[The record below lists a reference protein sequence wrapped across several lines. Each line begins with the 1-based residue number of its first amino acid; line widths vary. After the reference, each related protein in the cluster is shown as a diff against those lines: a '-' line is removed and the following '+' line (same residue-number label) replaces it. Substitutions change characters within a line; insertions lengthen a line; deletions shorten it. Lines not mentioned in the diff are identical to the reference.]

1 MPQVTEPQLIHSKL
15 LLEVSKIVAKPGS
28 SGQKIIHVLQLL
40 AKWAS
45 FYYPRVLLPNY
56 QTQVL
61 EVAYS
66 YGLPKANID
75 AGQYSVDFSQGLTGY
90 VWRSGQ
96 VALVTDVLSVEGFL
110 TRIAEPIQDSK
121 HHVGFISVPIMVDGK
136 PIGILS
142 TQRRANPRRRYMD
155 DVELLRVV
163 ATMIAPLLQLMQY
176 RSQSVGFTPNYLDHD
191 SGRWLEICESHNIIG
206 SSHAFLSA
214 VREVDKVKN
223 SDAPIML
230 LGESGTGKE
239 LFAGMIHKESKRS
252 KRPFICINC
261 ASIPE
266 NLLES
271 ELFGHEKGSFTGAVR
286 RQQGKIEQAHEGTL
300 FLDEIG
306 DMPMGLQAKL
316 LRVLQDKQI
325 QPIGSD
331 KPRKVDF
338 RLITATHINLR
349 KAVSEGRF
357 RLDLFY
363 RLNVIPISLPPLR
376 ERLEDIPL
384 LAQYFLSHYGQVY
397 DRRIG
402 FTRGVHERLQAFSW
416 PGNIRQLQNVI
427 ERAVLQAEDHWIT
440 VPQIEHVL
448 NSETLQEQHDTPGEI
463 GQASVEDQLARQQ
476 SKPLPVRDDK
486 PPASPGAPAA
496 EVFRPY
502 AKVSENDL
510 ARILDTLKKTGG
522 NQVQAARLLGYT
534 PRQLR
539 YRLKK
544 LQSS

>member
-1 MPQVTEPQLIHSKL
+1 MPHSIESKQIHFAL
-15 LLEVSKIVAKPGS
+15 LLEVSKIVAKPVS
-28 SGQKIIHVLQLL
+28 SGQKISGVLQLL
-40 AKWAS
+40 YKWS
-45 FYYPRVLLPNY
+45 KLYYPRVLLPNY
-56 QTQVL
+56 QSQQL

-66 YGLPKANID
+66 YGLPKKNVD
-75 AGQYSVDFSQGLTGY
+75 AGQYTVDFKQGLTGY

-96 VALVTDVLSVEGFL
+96 VALVTDVMSAEGFL
-110 TRIAEPIQDSK
+110 TRIAEPIEGSK

-136 PIGILS
+136 PVGILS
-142 TQRRANPRRRYMD
+142 VQRRANPRRRYMD
-155 DVELLRVV
+155 VVELLRVI
-163 ATMIAPLLQLMQY
+163 ATMIAPVLQLMHY
-176 RSQSVGFTPNYLDHD
+176 RSQSVGFTPNHLDRD

-206 SSHAFLSA
+206 SSRVFLSA

-239 LFAGMIHKESKRS
+239 VFAGMIHKESKRS
-252 KRPFICINC
+252 KKEFICINC
-261 ASIPE
+261 ASIPDT
-266 NLLES
+266 LLES

-306 DMPMGLQAKL
+306 DMPLGLQAKL

-349 KAVSEGRF
+349 KAVSDGRF

-376 ERLEDIPL
+376 ERGEDIPL
-384 LAQYFLSHYGQVY
+384 LAQYFLSHYSQSY
-397 DRRIG
+397 DRRVG
-402 FTRGVHERLQAFSW
+402 FTQGVHERLQAFSW

-427 ERAVLQAEDHWIT
+427 ERAVLQADDHWIT
-440 VPQIEHVL
+440 VPQINHVL
-448 NSETLQEQHDTPGEI
+448 SSETLRDEKP
-463 GQASVEDQLARQQ
+463 QADAS
-476 SKPLPVRDDK
+476 LPATDRLTDDIQ
-486 PPASPGAPAA
+486 PDNETNHPANNDKS
-496 EVFRPY
+496 RPY
-502 AKVSENDL
+502 ARVSNDD
-510 ARILDTLKKTGG
+510 LDIIQQALVRTGG
-522 NQVQAARLLGYT
+522 NQAQAARLLGYT
-534 PRQLR
+534 SRQLR

-544 LQSS
+544 LQTPCLPNNK